1 MTLDIVTLGEV
12 MLRLTAPP
20 PQVLEQAAQ
29 FEVRAAGS
37 ESNVAITA
45 SRMGLRAGWISRL
58 PDNPLGRLAVRSIQS
73 HGVDTT
79 QVIWTPEGRI
89 GIYFID
95 AGVSPRSP
103 NIIYDRA
110 CSAITML
117 TVGEVD
123 WDYVRNARAFHVSG
137 ITPALSP
144 SLQEV
149 VNHAVTVAKEADVLT
164 SFDINYRA
172 KLWSPQEA
180 CAAIEPLLPKIDIL
194 RAGLH
199 ETALVLGLR
208 GDAATV
214 ACALWE
220 RYRNQVV
227 AVTDEAGGAVVYDGT
242 LHERTPYPVEIVDPI
257 GAGDAFM
264 AGFLVGFLEKDVD
277 WGLDMAMAL
286 GALKHTYAG
295 DIPWCTREEV
305 MALIE
310 RRDRPAR

>member
-1 MTLDIVTLGEV
+1 MTLDIVTLGEA

-20 PQVLEQAAQ
+20 PQVLEQATQ
-29 FEVRAAGS
+29 FEVRVAGS

-45 SRMGLRAGWISRL
+45 SRMGLRTGWISRL

-95 AGVSPRSP
+95 AGIPPRPS

-117 TVGEVD
+117 TVNEVN

-144 SLQEV
+144 GLRKV
-149 VNHAVTVAKEADVLT
+149 VDYALTVAQEARVLT

-172 KLWSPQEA
+172 KLWSPEEA
-180 CAAIEPLLPKIDIL
+180 RAAIEPLLPKIDIL

-199 ETALVLGLR
+199 ETALVLRVQGN
-208 GDAATV
+208 AATA
-214 ACALWE
+214 ACALRE
-220 RYRNQVV
+220 RYGNRVV
-227 AVTDEAGGAVVYDGT
+227 AVTDEAGYAVAYDGT

-264 AGFLVGFLEKDVD
+264 AGFLVGFLERDVD

-305 MALIE
+305 IALIE
-310 RRDRPAR
+310 RRDRPTR